1 MATTKKEQPQQEDR
15 ITIRIAAP
23 EVIKSWSHGVV
34 KKAETLNYR
43 TLKPEK
49 DGLFC
54 ERIFGPVRDWECNCG
69 KYKGIKFKGITCDRC
84 GVTVTR
90 SSVRRERMGHIEL
103 ACPVTHIWFYK
114 AVPSRLSALM
124 QISLRDLEKLIYYE
138 EYVVIDP
145 GDTPLK
151 KKEFLSEDKYQEA
164 LVKYG
169 GAFKAKIG
177 AEAVREFLKE
187 IDLGSLCKKLRK
199 DMEKA
204 TPAGTNAKK
213 IAKTLKIVEDFK
225 ISGNKAEWMVLD
237 VIPVIPPDLR
247 PLVPLEGGRF
257 ATSDLN
263 DLYRRGINRNNRL
276 KKLMDLKAPE
286 IIIRNEKRMLQES
299 VDALLDNGR
308 HGR

>member
-1 MATTKKEQPQQEDR
+1 MIKRENIQDQDYVSIKIASPE
-15 ITIRIAAP
+15 TIR
-23 EVIKSWSHGVV
+23 SWSSGSV

-54 ERIFGPVRDWECNCG
+54 EKIFGPVRDWECNCG

-84 GVTVTR
+84 GVLVTR
-90 SSVRRERMGHIEL
+90 SSVRRQRMGHIDL

-114 AVPSRLSALM
+114 AVPSRLSALL
-124 QISLRDLEKLIYYE
+124 QISLRDMEKLIYYE

-145 GDTPLK
+145 GRTPLK
-151 KKEFLSEDKYQEA
+151 PRQFLSEDEYQDA

-169 GAFKAKIG
+169 GDFKAKIG
-177 AEAVREFLKE
+177 AEAIKDILKE
-187 IDLGSLCKKLRK
+187 IDLNALCKKLHR
-199 DMEKA
+199 DLEKA
-204 TPAGTNAKK
+204 NPAGTNHKK
-213 IAKTLKIVEDFK
+213 IAKTLKVVEDFK
-225 ISGNKAEWMVLD
+225 KSSNAPEWMVLD
-237 VIPVIPPDLR
+237 VLPVIPPDLR

-263 DLYRRGINRNNRL
+263 DLYRRVINRNNRL

-286 IIIRNEKRMLQES
+286 IICRNEKRMLQEA

-308 HGR
+308 

>member
-1 MATTKKEQPQQEDR
+1 MSKASEAFQDRDR
-15 ITIRIAAP
+15 ITIQIASP
-23 EVIKSWSHGVV
+23 DVIRSWSSGII

-54 ERIFGPVRDWECNCG
+54 EKIFGPVRDWECNCG

-103 ACPVTHIWFYK
+103 ACTVTHIWFYK
-114 AVPSRLSALM
+114 AVPSRLSALL
-124 QISLRDLEKLIYYE
+124 QVGLRDLEKLIYYE

-145 GDTPLK
+145 GETSLK
-151 KKEFLSEDKYQEA
+151 YKQFLSEDEYQEA
-164 LVKYG
+164 LVKHG

-177 AEAVREFLKE
+177 ADAVRDILKE
-187 IDLGSLCKKLRK
+187 LDLNTLCKKLRA
-199 DMEKA
+199 DLEKSNP
-204 TPAGTNAKK
+204 TGTNAKK
-213 IAKTLKIVEDFK
+213 IAKTLKIVEDFRG
-225 ISGNKAEWMVLD
+225 SENLAEWMVLD
-237 VIPVIPPDLR
+237 VLPVIPPDLR

-263 DLYRRGINRNNRL
+263 DLYRRVINRNNRL
-276 KKLMDLKAPE
+276 KKLIDLKAPE
-286 IIIRNEKRMLQES
+286 KL
-299 VDALLDNGR
+299 
-308 HGR
+308 